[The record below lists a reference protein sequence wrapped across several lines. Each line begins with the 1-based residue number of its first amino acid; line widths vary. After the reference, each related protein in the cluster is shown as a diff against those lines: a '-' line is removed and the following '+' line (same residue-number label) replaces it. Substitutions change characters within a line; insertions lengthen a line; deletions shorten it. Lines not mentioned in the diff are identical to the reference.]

1 MRSLTIFFF
10 CLTVQYALAQS
21 GQRPGTTTQRSPVA
35 TERGGGP
42 GKRTPTGGNSRIVPA
57 GRGGII
63 AGGSAKTGNTGKQ
76 PDVPAGRPG
85 NTAAALNDQWAGT
98 WKVDYK
104 PWPHIPAVTMQL
116 QIGMPRQNML
126 YPALLSLD
134 YGEFHGS
141 YYLLLVRKNE
151 QQLGIGRGKYPV
163 KETPFKL
170 GIWLLYLN
178 GTFNYSRKGS
188 EMPVMEIE
196 RMWIKDFGIF
206 MKGLYDD
213 DEIFVSTKVTLRD
226 MLYRNPIQLKKISHQ
241 PWIAEAAQK
250 MTDPEKDSIYLGLYD
265 RIDVYDSTGQL
276 TIVDED
282 QLDKDTVTL
291 VHNGRTLLRSQE
303 INEQTQSQ
311 QIRLDTGMNLLA
323 FFADNYGRLPPN
335 TGDMRVE
342 IDGKKYSFDFSDRSN
357 AYATFLVA
365 QLYRRPATGKPLPL
379 QDTASPV
386 VSALPPA
393 RDTAALTRTAVS
405 RRDQYVTTIKV
416 KQREI
421 TLELWDAQTEDGDS
435 ISLRLND
442 QWIASGFPVK
452 KQIQELKITLQP
464 GENRLQFMADNLG
477 RIPPNTAALRLLFDK
492 ISRRVDLSTDM
503 KRNNMIRIIYEK

>member
-1 MRSLTIFFF
+1 MRSLIIFLF
-10 CLTVQYALAQS
+10 CLTVQHALAQTGRRTGAPIQRASVSPASRNSPGGRS
-21 GQRPGTTTQRSPVA
+21 GVTTS
-35 TERGGGP
+35 
-42 GKRTPTGGNSRIVPA
+42 NSA
-57 GRGGII
+57 
-63 AGGSAKTGNTGKQ
+63 
-76 PDVPAGRPG
+76 
-85 NTAAALNDQWAGT
+85 NTAVRTGTPAASNDQWAGT

-116 QIGMPRQNML
+116 QIGTPRQNML

-141 YYLLLVRKNE
+141 YYLLMVRKNE
-151 QQLGIGRGKYPV
+151 RQLGIGRGKYPI

-170 GIWLLYLN
+170 GIWMLYLN
-178 GTFNYSRKGS
+178 GTFNYSRKGN
-188 EMPVMEIE
+188 EPPMMEIQ

-206 MKGLYDD
+206 MRGLYDG
-213 DEIFVSTKVTLRD
+213 DEIYESTKVTLRD
-226 MLYRNPIQLKKISHQ
+226 MLYRDPIQMKKISNQ
-241 PWIAEAAQK
+241 PWTGAEAQRIVN
-250 MTDPEKDSIYLGLYD
+250 PERDSIYLGLYD
-265 RIDVYDSTGQL
+265 RIDVNDSTGRL

-291 VHNGRTLLRSQE
+291 VHNGQTLLRSQE
-303 INEQTQSQ
+303 INEQTQSR

-335 TGDMRVE
+335 TGDMRME
-342 IDGKKYSFDFSDRSN
+342 IDGRKYSFDFSDRSN

-365 QLYRRPATGKPLPL
+365 QLYRRPVPEKQTVVTGA
-379 QDTASPV
+379 QSPV
-386 VSALPPA
+386 TPLASLPPGG
-393 RDTAALTRTAVS
+393 DTAALTRTAIS
-405 RRDQYVTTIKV
+405 RKDQWVTTIKV

-435 ISLRLND
+435 ISLRLNEK
-442 QWIASGFPVK
+442 WIASGFPVK

-477 RIPPNTAALRLLFDK
+477 RIPPNTAALRILFDK

-503 KRNNMIRIIYEK
+503 KRNNMIRIIYEE

>member
-1 MRSLTIFFF
+1 MRSLVIFLF
-10 CLTVQYALAQS
+10 CLTVQYASAQT
-21 GQRPGTTTQRSPVA
+21 GRRTGTSTQRVSPN
-35 TERGGGP
+35 R
-42 GKRTPTGGNSRIVPA
+42 NNPA
-57 GRGGII
+57 GRSGAVSNSSGTTVTRNRMPVIT
-63 AGGSAKTGNTGKQ
+63 S
-76 PDVPAGRPG
+76 
-85 NTAAALNDQWAGT
+85 NDQWAGT

-116 QIGMPRQNML
+116 QIGMPRQHML

-134 YGEFHGS
+134 YGEFHGA

-151 QQLGIGRGKYPV
+151 QQLGIGRGKYPIR
-163 KETPFKL
+163 ETPFKL
-170 GIWLLYLN
+170 GIWMMYLN
-178 GTFNYSRKGS
+178 GTFNYSRKGN
-188 EMPVMEIE
+188 EPPVMDIQ

-213 DEIFVSTKVTLRD
+213 DEIYVSTKVTLRD
-226 MLYRNPIQLKKISHQ
+226 MLYSNPIQMKKIDNR
-241 PWIAEAAQK
+241 PWTGAEAQRIIY
-250 MTDPEKDSIYLGLYD
+250 PERDSIYLGLYD
-265 RIDVYDSTGQL
+265 RIDVDDSTGQL

-311 QIRLDTGMNLLA
+311 RLRLDTGMNLLA

-335 TGDMRVE
+335 TGDMRVA

-365 QLYRRPATGKPLPL
+365 QLYRRPVPEKPSPATVTPPAPPV
-379 QDTASPV
+379 AS
-386 VSALPPA
+386 LPPGG
-393 RDTAALTRTAVS
+393 DTAALTRTVIS
-405 RRDQYVTTIKV
+405 RKDQWVTTIKV
-416 KQREI
+416 KQQEI

-435 ISLRLND
+435 ISLRLNEK
-442 QWIASGFPVK
+442 WIVSGFPVK

-477 RIPPNTAALRLLFDK
+477 RIPPNTASLRILFDK
-492 ISRRVDLSTDM
+492 MSRRVDLSTDM
-503 KRNNMIRIIYEK
+503 KRNNMIRIIYEE

>member
-1 MRSLTIFFF
+1 MRSLIIFLL
-10 CLTVQYALAQS
+10 CLTVQCALAQTRQEAGNAMPRSS
-21 GQRPGTTTQRSPVA
+21 GATGKSRGTEGRKSTGTTT
-35 TERGGGP
+35 G
-42 GKRTPTGGNSRIVPA
+42 VPPY
-57 GRGGII
+57 R
-63 AGGSAKTGNTGKQ
+63 TGNTA
-76 PDVPAGRPG
+76 PAVP
-85 NTAAALNDQWAGT
+85 DQWAGS

-116 QIGMPRQNML
+116 QIGLPRQNML
-126 YPALLSLD
+126 YPALLSLN
-134 YGEFHGS
+134 YGSFHGE

-170 GIWLLYLN
+170 GIWMLYLN
-178 GTFNYSRKGS
+178 GTFNYSRKGND
-188 EMPVMEIE
+188 MPVMDIQ

-241 PWIAEAAQK
+241 PWAAPAAQK
-250 MTDPEKDSIYLGLYD
+250 MVDPDRDSIYLGLYD

-311 QIRLDTGMNLLA
+311 RIRLDTGMNLLA

-365 QLYRRPATGKPLPL
+365 QLYRRPVAGKPSPDTVSPAIPPL
-379 QDTASPV
+379 Q
-386 VSALPPA
+386 PPA
-393 RDTAALTRTAVS
+393 RDTAALTRTATS
-405 RRDQYVTTIKV
+405 RKDQWVTTIKV
-416 KQREI
+416 KQQEI

-435 ISLRLND
+435 ISLRLNEK
-442 QWIASGFPVK
+442 WIVSGFPVK
-452 KQIQELKITLQP
+452 KQIQELKITLLP

-503 KRNNMIRIIYEK
+503 KRNNMIRIIYEQ

>member
-1 MRSLTIFFF
+1 MRSLVIFLF
-10 CLTVQYALAQS
+10 CLTVQYASAQTGRRTGTPTQRVSPNRNNSAGRS
-21 GQRPGTTTQRSPVA
+21 GAVSNSNGTTVTRN
-35 TERGGGP
+35 RM
-42 GKRTPTGGNSRIVPA
+42 PA
-57 GRGGII
+57 VT
-63 AGGSAKTGNTGKQ
+63 S
-76 PDVPAGRPG
+76 
-85 NTAAALNDQWAGT
+85 NDQWAGT

-116 QIGMPRQNML
+116 QIGMPRQHML

-163 KETPFKL
+163 RETPFKL
-170 GIWLLYLN
+170 GIWMMYLN
-178 GTFNYSRKGS
+178 GTFNYSRKGN
-188 EMPVMEIE
+188 EPPVMDIQ

-213 DEIFVSTKVTLRD
+213 DEIYVSTKVTLRD
-226 MLYRNPIQLKKISHQ
+226 MLYRNPIQMKKIDNQ
-241 PWIAEAAQK
+241 PWTGAEAQRIIY
-250 MTDPEKDSIYLGLYD
+250 PESDSIYLGLYD
-265 RIDVYDSTGQL
+265 RIDVDDSTGQL

-311 QIRLDTGMNLLA
+311 RLRLDTGMNLLA

-335 TGDMRVE
+335 TGDMRVA

-365 QLYRRPATGKPLPL
+365 QLYRRPVPEKPARATVTP
-379 QDTASPV
+379 
-386 VSALPPA
+386 PPA
-393 RDTAALTRTAVS
+393 PPVASMPPGGDTAALTRTVIS
-405 RRDQYVTTIKV
+405 RKDQWVTTIKV

-435 ISLRLND
+435 ISLRLNEK
-442 QWIASGFPVK
+442 WIVSGFPVK

-477 RIPPNTAALRLLFDK
+477 RIPPNTAALRILFDK

-503 KRNNMIRIIYEK
+503 KRNNMIRIIYEE

>member
-1 MRSLTIFFF
+1 MRSLVIFLF
-10 CLTVQYALAQS
+10 CLTVQYAWAQT
-21 GQRPGTTTQRSPVA
+21 GQRPRTPAQRSGVSPVN
-35 TERGGGP
+35 
-42 GKRTPTGGNSRIVPA
+42 GNSA
-57 GRGGII
+57 
-63 AGGSAKTGNTGKQ
+63 S
-76 PDVPAGRPG
+76 GRPA
-85 NTAAALNDQWAGT
+85 NTANGNAATTARTTPAVASNDQWAGT

-170 GIWLLYLN
+170 GIWMMYLN
-178 GTFNYSRKGS
+178 GTFNYSRKGN
-188 EMPVMEIE
+188 EPPVMDIQ

-213 DEIFVSTKVTLRD
+213 DEIYVSTKVTLRD
-226 MLYRNPIQLKKISHQ
+226 MLYRNPIQLKKIGNQ
-241 PWIAEAAQK
+241 PWTGAEAQRIVY
-250 MTDPEKDSIYLGLYD
+250 PERDSIYLGLYD

-311 QIRLDTGMNLLA
+311 QLRLDTGMNLLA

-335 TGDMRVE
+335 TGDMRVA
-342 IDGKKYSFDFSDRSN
+342 IDGKKYSFDFSDRPN

-365 QLYRRPATGKPLPL
+365 QLYRRPVPEKP
-379 QDTASPV
+379 SPAV
-386 VSALPPA
+386 VTQPPVTSLPPGG
-393 RDTAALTRTAVS
+393 DTAALTRTAIS
-405 RRDQYVTTIKV
+405 RKDQWVTTIKV

-435 ISLRLND
+435 ISLRLNEK
-442 QWIASGFPVK
+442 WIVSGFPVK

-464 GENRLQFMADNLG
+464 GENRLQFIADNLG
-477 RIPPNTAALRLLFDK
+477 RIPPNTAALRILFDK

-503 KRNNMIRIIYEK
+503 KRNNMIRIIYEE